1 MESLLSLEFLMNSK
15 VLLWERHLAAMRS
28 RLEATPTMVTGHFR
42 RDDTVQK
49 RRHVPACKIRWRV
62 SAFFIFLYAFT
73 LSGCMVGPDFKPPQ
87 MAVPARWIEAAPVGA
102 ADPPDADLARW
113 WTVFD
118 DPTLVTLEERAI
130 RSNLDLMQ
138 AEARIRQARAARGVA
153 AGGLGPT
160 VDAGGAFQ
168 RSRSPGLS
176 PNWQDGETRGVVS
189 NSYDAGFD
197 AGWEL
202 DIFGGI
208 RRNIEAADAD
218 LQAAVEARRAVL
230 VTLTA
235 EVARSYIEL
244 RAFQQRI
251 EIARQ
256 NLATQQHSARL
267 TRLRFE
273 GGLVSGL
280 DVANAEAQMAT
291 TASTIPQLEAA
302 ARQSIY
308 ALGILLG
315 QAPAAL
321 LAELSPASAI
331 PAAPPSVPAGLPA
344 DLLRRRPD
352 IRRAEADI
360 HAATARIGVATAEL
374 FPKFTLSGA
383 AGMRSIDFSSWLTW
397 SQRFWSFGPS
407 VSWRVFDTGRTRS
420 AVELEEALQEQA
432 LIAYRQTV
440 LSALQEVEDALIAS
454 AKEQERRRALAAA
467 VAANRRAVNL
477 AKILYAEGQTDFL
490 NVLDAQRSLFLT
502 EETLVLSTSAVST
515 DLVALYKA
523 IGGGWREDM
532 ETEGWKN

>member
-1 MESLLSLEFLMNSK
+1 
-15 VLLWERHLAAMRS
+15 
-28 RLEATPTMVTGHFR
+28 
-42 RDDTVQK
+42 
-49 RRHVPACKIRWRV
+49 
-62 SAFFIFLYAFT
+62 
-73 LSGCMVGPDFKPPQ
+73 MVGPDYKPPQ
-87 MAVPARWIEAAPVGA
+87 MELPANWIEAS
-102 ADPPDADLARW
+102 PPSSAGPEVVDLARW

-118 DPTLVTLEERAI
+118 DPTLVSLEERAI
-130 RSNLDLMQ
+130 RSNLDLML
-138 AEARIRQARAARGVA
+138 AEARIRQARAARGIA
-153 AGGLGPT
+153 ASGLGPS
-160 VDAGGAFQ
+160 VDATGNIR
-168 RSRSPGLS
+168 RSRSPGIAS
-176 PNWQDGETRGVVS
+176 SGETRGVVS
-189 NSYDAGFD
+189 NTYDAGFD

-218 LQAAVEARRAVL
+218 LQASVESRRDVL

-235 EVARSYIEL
+235 EVARNYIEL
-244 RAFQQRI
+244 RGFQQRI

-280 DVANAEAQMAT
+280 DVANAEAQVAT

-315 QAPAAL
+315 QEPAAL
-321 LAELSPASAI
+321 VAELSPASAI
-331 PAAPPSVPAGLPA
+331 PAAPPSAPAGLPS

-374 FPKFTLSGA
+374 FPKFTISGA
-383 AGMRSIDFSSWLTW
+383 AGMRSGDFSSWLTW

-420 AVELEEALQEQA
+420 AIELEEALQEQA

-440 LSALQEVEDALIAS
+440 LSALQEAENALIAS

-467 VAANRRAVNL
+467 VEANRRAVRL
-477 AKILYAEGQTDFL
+477 AKILYTEGQTDFL

-523 IGGGWREDM
+523 IGGGWDDES
-532 ETEGWKN
+532 GSAALKK